1 MQYFL
6 MAAFCW
12 MLIVGIYLYFFVVRV
27 YNINT
32 KMYMYHVIS
41 WGEFCILKH
50 ALVTLTMLSDRQIW
64 CFYAL
69 NIMILARVIK
79 EMTNLLQPIGED
91 DHSQQ
96 IRISIKTCLVMIPL
110 LGVTW
115 LFGLLS
121 PVHKA
126 FVYIFTIL
134 NSAQGFLIFA
144 FHCMRNTQI
153 RERLKRKRNIVFPSS
168 IENNSTRKSSQVNP
182 SEEYSRI
189 NNQLFL
195 ERIEISSR
203 YFCCHLYHFVECPNI
218 TFNNSWYIISVDGW
232 SWQWSRY
239 NCQRQG
245 GDLVSFETEEE
256 WNFINDEIQRRNTTN
271 YKNKWS
277 IGLEK
282 KAGKWTWVSG
292 RPLTIY
298 KWGKGE
304 PGGRHYAAFMYRRLS
319 AFKSFD
325 RSWRPFCYSAFRP
338 HFCPYSVILRQ
349 FFCMMWS
356 RLTFF
361 FKDSSFA
368 TSPSPFPS
376 PSPSPSPLSSPL
388 LVQQLA
394 NEYVSRFGGINITET
409 TSIQEAVTVFEDF
422 TFKIKNVTKNK
433 TDIEEVKTLKKSIF
447 KVAEAVE
454 KFALNYSK
462 RHLSGMKPSKRIVSS
477 KMVLAIQKAYRQNA
491 GGVHFEEQQWRARID
506 IASSNFEENGTL
518 LVVFVYKDL
527 HDLLLTDQA
536 IRSETDNQR
545 YVNSRIIAVTM
556 DPKPET
562 LRENVILKFKNLKV
576 STAEKRCMFWSG
588 LNKSFAEKGCHI
600 VASKSN
606 SEETVCSCNH
616 LTHFAVLMDYDGST
630 KVIKLF
636 LPYLDKTILKII
648 TYVGLSL
655 SIVGILLTL
664 ILYSWLTDV
673 CQPLSQIRLSVSV
686 SLGAG
691 QIIFLAGINATE
703 NKAACVT
710 VAVLMQYFL
719 MAAFCW
725 MLIEG
730 IYLYF
735 FVVKVYNIN
744 TKMYMYHVIS
754 WGLPVIMVAISL
766 GIAAGKEGLQS
777 YTSDKH
783 CWLSSTNNLIWIFVA
798 FVAFIEVL
806 NIMILAR
813 VIKEMTN
820 LLQPIG
826 EDDHSQQIRIGIKS
840 CVVMIPLLGIT
851 WIFGLLSPVHKAF
864 VYIFTILSSA
874 QGFLIFAL
882 HCMRNTQIRERL
894 KRKKNIVF
902 PSSIEKN
909 STRKSSQVNPSE
921 VGDVWAVEL
930 QSCAE
935 FQSNSH
941 LT

>member
-1 MQYFL
+1 
-6 MAAFCW
+6 
-12 MLIVGIYLYFFVVRV
+12 
-27 YNINT
+27 
-32 KMYMYHVIS
+32 
-41 WGEFCILKH
+41 
-50 ALVTLTMLSDRQIW
+50 
-64 CFYAL
+64 
-69 NIMILARVIK
+69 
-79 EMTNLLQPIGED
+79 
-91 DHSQQ
+91 
-96 IRISIKTCLVMIPL
+96 
-110 LGVTW
+110 
-115 LFGLLS
+115 
-121 PVHKA
+121 
-126 FVYIFTIL
+126 
-134 NSAQGFLIFA
+134 
-144 FHCMRNTQI
+144 MR
-153 RERLKRKRNIVFPSS
+153 
-168 IENNSTRKSSQVNP
+168 
-182 SEEYSRI
+182 
-189 NNQLFL
+189 
-195 ERIEISSR
+195 
-203 YFCCHLYHFVECPNI
+203 H
-218 TFNNSWYIISVDGW
+218 
-232 SWQWSRY
+232 
-239 NCQRQG
+239 
-245 GDLVSFETEEE
+245 
-256 WNFINDEIQRRNTTN
+256 
-271 YKNKWS
+271 
-277 IGLEK
+277 
-282 KAGKWTWVSG
+282 
-292 RPLTIY
+292 
-298 KWGKGE
+298 
-304 PGGRHYAAFMYRRLS
+304 
-319 AFKSFD
+319 
-325 RSWRPFCYSAFRP
+325 
-338 HFCPYSVILRQ
+338 
-349 FFCMMWS
+349 
-356 RLTFF
+356 
-361 FKDSSFA
+361 
-368 TSPSPFPS
+368 
-376 PSPSPSPLSSPL
+376 
-388 LVQQLA
+388 
-394 NEYVSRFGGINITET
+394 
-409 TSIQEAVTVFEDF
+409 
-422 TFKIKNVTKNK
+422 
-433 TDIEEVKTLKKSIF
+433 
-447 KVAEAVE
+447 
-454 KFALNYSK
+454 
-462 RHLSGMKPSKRIVSS
+462 SKRIVSS

-491 GGVHFEEQQWRARID
+491 GGVYFEEQQWRARID

-562 LRENVILKFKNLKV
+562 LRENVVLKFKNLKV
-576 STAEKRCMFWSG
+576 LTAEKRCMFWSG
-588 LNKSFAEKGCHI
+588 LSKSFAEKGCHI

-616 LTHFAVLMDYDGST
+616 LTHFAVLMDYGGST
-630 KVIKLF
+630 KLTEE
-636 LPYLDKTILKII
+636 DNTILKII

-664 ILYSWLTDV
+664 ILYSCLTDV

-710 VAVLMQYFL
+710 VAALMQYFM

-777 YTSDKH
+777 YTSDEY

-826 EDDHSQQIRIGIKS
+826 EDDHSQQIRIGIKA

-851 WIFGLLSPVHKAF
+851 WLFGLLSPVHKAF
-864 VYIFTILSSA
+864 VYIFTILNSA

-882 HCMRNTQIRERL
+882 HCIRDTQIRERL

-902 PSSIEKN
+902 PSSIKKN